1 VSGLIP
7 CIAAAGGGFNPI
19 DFSHLS
25 VTFWTIVIFLL
36 ALYPM
41 IKFVFGPIARAL
53 DAQDAKARKAVTDA
67 EAARDE
73 AGRLKGEMEER
84 LAGLREQEEELLAQA
99 RTKAEEAGREIQE
112 KAKIEGERQLER
124 ARRAIA
130 QEEARARAELR
141 REVVDLTITAAGK
154 VVGRSLTD
162 GDQRSYVADLVQGLG
177 PAEEEGRGA
186 S

>member
-1 VSGLIP
+1 MSGLTP
-7 CIAAAGGGFNPI
+7 CIAAGGGFNPI
-19 DFSHLS
+19 DFSHFS

-41 IKFVFGPIARAL
+41 IRFVFGPIARAL
-53 DAQDAKARKAVTDA
+53 DAQDEKARHAVTEA

-73 AGRLKGEMEER
+73 AARTKEEIEER
-84 LAGLREQEEELLAQA
+84 LARLREQEEELVAQA
-99 RTKAEEAGREIQE
+99 RAKAEEAGREIQE
-112 KAKIEGERQLER
+112 KAKREGERQLER

-141 REVVDLTITAAGK
+141 REVVDLTIQAAGK
-154 VVGRSLTD
+154 VVGRTLTD
-162 GDQRSYVADLVQGLG
+162 RDQRSFVEELVQGAAPG
-177 PAEEEGRGA
+177 EEEGRGA